1 MHEKDNYLKT
11 AELSTEQNCNMID
24 GVPNNTPIPPTP
36 PELDAKPLDKVK
48 EPKER
53 RKGREPL
60 WNTRTHINNQ
70 TNNQLVNKR
79 AKPAFCPPRIA
90 SQFSLA
96 FHHVTSIFLYQ
107 NKPANPLRKS
117 GFAGLLYESFSIQKA
132 LHSVTNKVQCFF
144 T

>member
-53 RKGREPL
+53 RKG
-60 WNTRTHINNQ
+60 
-70 TNNQLVNKR
+70 
-79 AKPAFCPPRIA
+79 
-90 SQFSLA
+90 
-96 FHHVTSIFLYQ
+96 
-107 NKPANPLRKS
+107 
-117 GFAGLLYESFSIQKA
+117 
-132 LHSVTNKVQCFF
+132 
-144 T
+144 